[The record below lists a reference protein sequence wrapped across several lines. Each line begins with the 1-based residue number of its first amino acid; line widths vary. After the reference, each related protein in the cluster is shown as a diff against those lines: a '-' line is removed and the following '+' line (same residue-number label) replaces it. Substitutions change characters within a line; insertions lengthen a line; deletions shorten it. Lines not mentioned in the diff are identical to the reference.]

1 MIRPITATVILAT
14 LVLPHAA
21 QACLYTQSPEEVGH
35 ASGQYFA
42 KEMLAAATY
51 ADLVLVEDDG
61 TRAMDARPTGV
72 ITLRTIARFK
82 GNSADRFT
90 AFGSPLTL
98 SPDKERIL
106 SAPLQH
112 FTSETGQ
119 VTPFSYTEERPA
131 LLFPQAAAPGSPP
144 PPPPPV
150 TSCSPPALSAE
161 TGRFYVILRDAEGRV
176 LNRLTMNDGTTS
188 APNHSAFG
196 FVPVTLSDD
205 DFWLWSIRSAA
216 AAPQDVKAKVLLHLT
231 PGSDP
236 IRVERALRA
245 AGATI
250 RAAYYARGD
259 FIEEVRPSPH
269 EQTMP
274 WLTKAADYFAQSPR
288 GRIGDPHHGAAEF
301 LRAKLSPMQRYG
313 TGLGHE
319 VAQAFTSSVRNVKQ
333 ATGTPR
339 LIAVEVTGDPG
350 AFAVQPFVSRIAP
363 LDRELDR
370 LPQVSGANEAET
382 FATMQRI
389 ERDIWLLNGGAG
401 NRQGTLP

>member
-1 MIRPITATVILAT
+1 MMRLVLATVALAA
-14 LVLPHAA
+14 LALPQAA
-21 QACLYTQSPEEVGH
+21 QACVYAQRPEEVGY

-82 GNSADRFT
+82 GNSADRFIV
-90 AFGSPLTL
+90 FGGPLTF
-98 SPDKERIL
+98 SPDKERIFN
-106 SAPLQH
+106 APLQH

-119 VTPFSYTEERPA
+119 VTPFSYLEERPT
-131 LLFPQAAAPGSPP
+131 LLFPRAAGDAPP
-144 PPPPPV
+144 PPIGL
-150 TSCSPPALSAE
+150 TSCSPPPLMAE

-176 LNRLTMNDGTTS
+176 LDRLTMSDGKTS
-188 APNHSAFG
+188 APNHPAFG
-196 FVPVTLSDD
+196 FVPVTLSEDD
-205 DFWLWSIRSAA
+205 YWLWSVRMAA
-216 AAPQDVKAKVLLHLT
+216 AAPQEAQDFFYLT

-236 IRVERALRA
+236 VRVERDLRA

-250 RAAYYARGD
+250 RAAYYARGE

-269 EQTMP
+269 EQTSP
-274 WLTKAADYFAQSPR
+274 WLAKAADYLAQNLR

-301 LRAKLSPMQRYG
+301 LRAKLSPMQSYG
-313 TGLGHE
+313 TGLGYE
-319 VAQAFTSSVRNVKQ
+319 VAQAFTRSVRDVQQ

-339 LIAVEVTGDPG
+339 LIAVELAGDPG
-350 AFAVQPFVSRIAP
+350 AFAGQPFVSRVAP
-363 LDRELDR
+363 LDRQLDR
-370 LPQVSGANEAET
+370 LPQVSGADEAET

-401 NRQGTLP
+401 NRQGVLP